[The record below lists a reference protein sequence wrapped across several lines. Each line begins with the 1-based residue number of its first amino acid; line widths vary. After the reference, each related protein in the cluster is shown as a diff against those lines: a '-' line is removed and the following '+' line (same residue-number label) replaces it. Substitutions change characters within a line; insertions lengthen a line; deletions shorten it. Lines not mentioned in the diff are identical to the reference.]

1 MKVVFLLDNS
11 EYVEVAPEK
20 LQIRQIAQ
28 GQSALGVEVQVPLLK
43 EDKTPDLDEKGV
55 QKTQVGFRPFI
66 NYAVNLSVPTPEQPA
81 ATQAPVQAAPVPEVK
96 AAKGGKKAKAAKRRV
111 N

>member
-20 LQIRQIAQ
+20 LQIRQIAD
-28 GQSALGVEVQVPLLK
+28 GVAALGIEVTVPLK
-43 EDKTPDLDEKGV
+43 NEDGTPVLDDNGV
-55 QKTQVGFRPFI
+55 QKTQTGYRPFI
-66 NYAVNLSVPTPEQPA
+66 NYQVNLSIPKPVEATPAAPEQVVEAQPIA
-81 ATQAPVQAAPVPEVK
+81 VK
-96 AAKGGKKAKAAKRRV
+96 KSSKAKRKA